1 LTAWYR
7 TGIVARIR
15 RARVGV
21 LALLCAACMAGRG
34 SAAPAARPAGASE
47 VWLAKYVQP
56 DGRVA
61 RLDQGGDTVSEGQ
74 SYALALA
81 LDAGDLATFDRVWT
95 WTRTHLQRPDA
106 LLAFHADSRGQV
118 LDATPATDAD
128 LLTAWAL
135 LRRAGPTADDGRR
148 LAAAVLARDSTTVA
162 AGRLLAAGPWAIGPP
177 ATLNPSYWAF
187 PVLRQLARLDDD
199 QQWNALA
206 DTASSVIGAGDQLPA
221 DWLCVDGTTI
231 RAEPAP
237 DRSRPVAQYGP
248 DAQRVLL
255 WSVYSCRPGDRAAA
269 RLAAATL
276 AGSAAST
283 AVSSDLSGHALQSTT
298 TPLAQLAAAAAAEA
312 AGDLPAATRLRA
324 AAAGSARAFPTYY
337 GDAWVALDQASGVL
351 FRSC

>member
-1 LTAWYR
+1 MRGCYR
-7 TGIVARIR
+7 TGTVTRLRGAL
-15 RARVGV
+15 AGV
-21 LALLCAACMAGRG
+21 LALLWAACLAGCG
-34 SAAPAARPAGASE
+34 AAAPAVRPAGAAE
-47 VWLAKYVQP
+47 GWLAKYVQP

-61 RLDQGGDTVSEGQ
+61 RLDQGGDTVSAGQ

-81 LDAGDLATFDRVWT
+81 LSAGDLATFDRVWT

-106 LLAFHADSRGQV
+106 LLAFHADPRGRV

-128 LLTAWAL
+128 LVTAWAL
-135 LRRAGPTADDGRR
+135 LRRGGPAVDDGRR
-148 LAAAVLARDSTTVA
+148 LAAAVLARDTTTVA
-162 AGRLLAAGPWAIGPP
+162 AGRLLAAGPWAIGRP

-206 DTASSVIGAGDQLPA
+206 DTASSITGAGDRLPA
-221 DWLCVDGTTI
+221 DWLRVDGTAI

-237 DRSRPVAQYGP
+237 DSSRPVAQYGP

-255 WSVYSCRPGDRAAA
+255 WSVYSCRAGDRVVA
-269 RLAAATL
+269 RR
-276 AGSAAST
+276 AGSILRGGAGST
-283 AVSSDLSGHALQSTT
+283 ALSSDLSGHALQTAT

-312 AGDLPAATRLRA
+312 AGDLAAATRLRA

-337 GDAWVALDQASGVL
+337 GDAWVALDQASGAL